1 MIILQDILRPK
12 YRIEKVACS
21 SRYIRMKRQGSG
33 LLNFVRPTYF
43 SVYILRQARFPVP
56 FATTKLRVIS
66 LEKMNAGNCAF
77 ARLWEVL
84 AKDNNNPSIE
94 EGDSFRQFS
103 KTGALCLDASVITI
117 LKLKRF

>member
-43 SVYILRQARFPVP
+43 SVQLHNTPGKISCAICHYEITRHLIGKNECRQLRLRQALGSSSER
-56 FATTKLRVIS
+56 
-66 LEKMNAGNCAF
+66 
-77 ARLWEVL
+77 
-84 AKDNNNPSIE
+84 
-94 EGDSFRQFS
+94 
-103 KTGALCLDASVITI
+103 
-117 LKLKRF
+117 